1 MKAFPRSFVRNDDG
15 SWTCVQP
22 TTVVHPRGRIQV
34 TEGSRFYPGTN
45 FMGVDMAA
53 WLEEELQRADQAI
66 GS

>member
-1 MKAFPRSFVRNDDG
+1 MLQSLRRFFVRNDDG
-15 SWTCVQP
+15 SWTCIEA

-45 FMGVDMAA
+45 FMGVDLAS
-53 WLEEELQRADQAI
+53 WLDLITQGQQQA